1 MTLGETMKIVTKAC
15 LASLMMLSLSACNQA
30 PAPNPNIDL
39 AKAWVTAASTSRTA
53 AMDMISENMADD
65 GLVFRDRYVGFGIML
80 DTELSADEGRMVVS
94 EVIAESPVADILQ
107 PGDEFVSVGDVAVN
121 ADTID
126 RLPFR
131 GKPGEAVAAV
141 ISRGGE
147 EIPIEV
153 SRGIVSTPTT
163 KAEMLE
169 WMAGANDDDWGP
181 EKWELHEAVGQG
193 DVVYVWTQAWNTDEA
208 TGLPFEAH
216 QVTRMTFNE
225 SGKVASI
232 ANLSEDRF
240 VLEQMGYTISR

>member
-1 MTLGETMKIVTKAC
+1 
-15 LASLMMLSLSACNQA
+15 
-30 PAPNPNIDL
+30 
-39 AKAWVTAASTSRTA
+39 
-53 AMDMISENMADD
+53 MDMISENMAED

-169 WMAGANDDDWGP
+169 PGWLARMMMTGALKSGSYMRQLVRATSSTYGHRRGIP
-181 EKWELHEAVGQG
+181 
-193 DVVYVWTQAWNTDEA
+193 TRA

-225 SGKVASI
+225 VGKSRI
-232 ANLSEDRF
+232 
-240 VLEQMGYTISR
+240 GISQSLRGPICS